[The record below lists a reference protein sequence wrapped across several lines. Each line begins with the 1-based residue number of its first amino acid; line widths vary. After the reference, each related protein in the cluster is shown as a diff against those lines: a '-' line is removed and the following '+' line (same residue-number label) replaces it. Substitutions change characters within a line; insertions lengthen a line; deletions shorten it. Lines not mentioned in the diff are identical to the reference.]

1 MFPGMRNWL
10 QNRFIAFAA
19 GACLLAGIAL
29 APGVPK
35 AQLNDRPESAP
46 GLPDFPSPEGGLESG
61 EETLPELRETL
72 PDSAVERA
80 KMLDN
85 LYALLATA
93 EDEQAAEKTSNTI
106 MRLWAVSGSDTVT
119 VLLGRAVKAMKDKDP
134 KLALRMLDAVVEQ
147 APDFA
152 EGWSQRGH
160 VLYLEGETHRALG
173 DLRRALA
180 LDPNHFRALSAL
192 AHILREYGA
201 KEGALEAYRKLLEVH
216 PFADGAQK
224 AVEDLEREVRGQGI

>member
-1 MFPGMRNWL
+1 MFPCMRSSTSDRL
-10 QNRFIAFAA
+10 
-19 GACLLAGIAL
+19 IAL
-29 APGVPK
+29 AASAWLAASFVLVPAPSQ
-35 AQLNDRPESAP
+35 AQLGE
-46 GLPDFPSPEGGLESG
+46 SPERGLEMPDVSPPDLEG
-61 EETLPELRETL
+61 EGDETAPELREKL

-93 EDEQAAEKTSNTI
+93 EDEQTADKTAKAI

-119 VLLGRAVKAMKDKDP
+119 VLMARAIKAVKEKNM
-134 KLALRMLDAVVEQ
+134 KLALRMLDEVVQQ
-147 APDFA
+147 APDYA

-160 VLYLEGETHRALG
+160 LLYLQGDTHRALG

-201 KEGALEAYRKLLEVH
+201 NQSALEAYRKLLEIH
-216 PFADGAQK
+216 PFAEGAQK
-224 AVEDLEREVRGQGI
+224 AVEELEREVRGQGI